1 MDKGKGKAKGVEKV
15 SFGMNKSKGQHL
27 LKNNMILTEIVRKS
41 AIKSTDIVVEIGPGT
56 GNLTMLLLEEAKQ
69 VLAYEVDPR
78 MVAQLTKRVSMSSY
92 QNKLKIIPGDIL
104 KSQLPFFNLC
114 VANIPYQ
121 ISSPIVF
128 KLLSHRP
135 LFRCAV
141 LLVQREFA
149 MRLVA
154 KPNSEFYCRLSVNV
168 QLLARV
174 DHLMKVGRN
183 NFVPPP
189 KVESSVIRIEPKNP
203 LPNINFIEWD
213 GLLRICFSRKNKTL
227 AAIFKQKSVLELIYH
242 NYDALNKQIDQKIVE
257 SLGVESNFKIEDL
270 LKLSENL
277 ENYIEENENTSNKK
291 TNTKLLKKK
300 RFNKNLSDDEEEND
314 KENIKDEEIK
324 NEENKNDES
333 EEEDEEEKDEPK
345 DQRTELGMFKEK
357 ILTILKEHKFD
368 TNRAIKMDID
378 DFLALLNVFNNNG
391 IHFK

>member
-1 MDKGKGKAKGVEKV
+1 
-15 SFGMNKSKGQHL
+15 
-27 LKNNMILTEIVRKS
+27 
-41 AIKSTDIVVEIGPGT
+41 
-56 GNLTMLLLEEAKQ
+56 
-69 VLAYEVDPR
+69 
-78 MVAQLTKRVSMSSY
+78 
-92 QNKLKIIPGDIL
+92 
-104 KSQLPFFNLC
+104 
-114 VANIPYQ
+114 
-121 ISSPIVF
+121 
-128 KLLSHRP
+128 
-135 LFRCAV
+135 
-141 LLVQREFA
+141 VQREFA

-277 ENYIEENENTSNKK
+277 ENYVEDNENITNKK

-300 RFNKNLSDDEEEND
+300 RFNKNLSDDEEENNND
-314 KENIKDEEIK
+314 DLKDEEIK

-333 EEEDEEEKDEPK
+333 EQEDEEEKVDPK
-345 DQRTELGMFKEK
+345 EQKTELGMFKEK
-357 ILTILKEHKFD
+357 ILAILKENKFD

>member
-1 MDKGKGKAKGVEKV
+1 MEKQSKSKEVQKV

-27 LKNNMILTEIVRKS
+27 LKNNMILTEIIKKS

-56 GNLTMLLLEEAKQ
+56 GNLTMLLLEQARQ

-78 MVAQLTKRVSMSSY
+78 MIAQLTKRVGMSTY
-92 QNKLKIIPGDIL
+92 QNKLKLIQGDIL
-104 KSQLPFFNLC
+104 KSDLPFFNLC

-154 KPNSEFYCRLSVNV
+154 KPNTDFYCRLSVNV

-174 DHLMKVGRN
+174 DHLMKVGKN

-189 KVESSVIRIEPKNP
+189 KVESSVIRIEPKSP

-227 AAIFKQKSVLELIYH
+227 AAIFKQKSVIEMIYH
-242 NYDALNKQIDQKIVE
+242 NYDTLNKKSDQKLVE
-257 SLGVESNFKIEDL
+257 NLGAESNFKIEDL
-270 LKLSENL
+270 LKISENL
-277 ENYIEENENTSNKK
+277 DEINVESEKTVKK
-291 TNTKLLKKK
+291 NKLLKKK
-300 RFNKNLSDDEEEND
+300 RFNKNLSDDEENEEHNL
-314 KENIKDEEIK
+314 KEDVVGK
-324 NEENKNDES
+324 NEDSDEDKSIDEN
-333 EEEDEEEKDEPK
+333 EEVKDSKTEIVLFK
-345 DQRTELGMFKEK
+345 DK
-357 ILTILKEHKFD
+357 ILTILKENKYD
-368 TNRAIKMDID
+368 TIRAIKMDID
-378 DFLALLNVFNNNG
+378 DFLNLLNIFNNNG